1 MARKV
6 ILQDS
11 NNVHILPIT
20 RGELVVDSS
29 GNQALHSQEFLAT
42 TSRPGL
48 MSAEDKRKLDT
59 GAGVSVDSELSNS
72 STNPVQNKVLTQII
86 NSIRKSYL
94 KSASVENNK
103 LTITDQNDNEI
114 EFVRPVTQMFIG
126 AKDTTTNTVTTSGNT
141 YLKLFEGPILKN
153 QYNIKGAGFTAVTS
167 DANGNITINTP
178 NVSWDSILG
187 IPDTFEPS
195 VHEHNTLAGI
205 SADNFF
211 AKRVPIVN
219 NGTLGQDANS
229 SDVGMGIYF
238 CYGNRAQ
245 NSNNI
250 TGTLLS
256 FRNENYGMQIIGD
269 YSKGT
274 NISYR
279 TRNGDNSS
287 WNSWYNFITSANIST
302 QSVGSANTLTTAR
315 SLWGQSFDGSADIS
329 GNLSGVGNVYPT
341 SSSTFDLGSST
352 NEFRNAYLSGAY
364 FGMAENGIYISKY
377 GIGCKDSSNNHKSYA
392 LHINSEK
399 GNVGIG
405 TEATNADRVTVSGSL
420 RATTLI
426 GNLDGQFVNALTGY
440 DNTTSASQKI
450 VESDSLYQ
458 ALYKIEYNA
467 NLGKTAYDWYQAVTG
482 VDDDE
487 YINKW
492 NEIVD
497 FVDSVKEGTDIL
509 DELVTRKTPQIIIGQ
524 KTFSEPV
531 FVQNTY
537 NNNKSYGVRL
547 LGFEDSGYLQLGQI
561 SGDGASHKGI
571 ISGINGVKMGSLTL
585 NSTITSISGG
595 LTVAGQ
601 ASFNS
606 VLTALSGVQTT
617 MIYTP
622 GSDSNTY
629 SGGAN
634 GQVLKSNGST
644 IYWATDLNTTY
655 TFENGTNCFYVTPLG
670 GDKQTV
676 TVTPSIANNITGS
689 GTSGY
694 IAKWDGTNTIT
705 SGPAFGIS
713 TTTFLRNDGNWS
725 APKDPTVLQ
734 TAVSNN
740 YAYPLLLATNGQT
753 TNTTTGTYFDSGV
766 TLNPY
771 TNTITANITGSAA
784 TLGTSTIG
792 GSSKPIYLNKGVPTE
807 CSDYGSTIV
816 DISSSDNI
824 NFTVTYLNGNTT
836 SFAIAASTAGATNS
850 TAKLYLIG
858 SNTQAADVLS
868 YSNGNVYMQNGT
880 LYLIRT
886 TAASA
891 SANNKPALIVGGSD
905 TAAHLE
911 IDANSI
917 IAKNNGTTA
926 GVLTLQDGLTTAA
939 NLKLGNLTI
948 GSGDIPMYVSAGVLT
963 ASTSNVGSN
972 KKPIYMSSGKLT
984 PFSSSI
990 GSGTNPIYVNSSG
1003 ELTAST
1009 STIASGKKLM
1019 YLSSGVLTASTE
1031 SVSAG
1036 NKLMY
1041 LNSGVLTE
1049 STSSEG
1055 SATKG
1060 VYLNSGKLSQMTYS
1074 LNATVNSGTTNYLAY
1089 YSGANAISKLTISSS
1104 TDTLYILGI
1113 KSSGHIPY
1121 SATQSS
1127 YGVRIMSG
1135 SSVYAYGGF
1144 YESSDEKLKT
1154 ILNPIKVDLEDL
1166 TKLRKVY
1173 FLWKNQS
1180 DKKLQ
1185 IGTIAQDVQK
1195 LFPELVGTDDSDYLS
1210 VAYDK
1215 LSIVALAAIDELY
1228 NMVKNLQNENE
1239 ELKRKLIR

>member
-1 MARKV
+1 MAKKV

-20 RGELVVDSS
+20 RGELIVDSS
-29 GNQALHSQEFLAT
+29 GNQALRSKDFLVT
-42 TSRPGL
+42 TSQHGL
-48 MSAEDKRKLDT
+48 MSASDKAALDR
-59 GAGVSVDSELSNS
+59 VSEISVDSELDVS

-86 NSIRKSYL
+86 NSIRNSYL
-94 KSASVENNK
+94 KSASVTANK
-103 LTITDQNDNEI
+103 LTIIDHNDNEI
-114 EFVRPVTQMFIG
+114 EFVRPATQVFVG
-126 AKDTTTNTVTTSGNT
+126 AKGESSNSTTTSGNT
-141 YLKLFEGPILKN
+141 YFKVFEGPSLKH
-153 QYNIKGAGFTAVTS
+153 QYNIKGLGHTSVTS
-167 DANGNITINTP
+167 DADGNITINTP

-364 FGMAENGIYISKY
+364 FGMSENGIYISKY

-399 GNVGIG
+399 GSVGIG
-405 TEATNADRVTVSGSL
+405 TEATNADRVTVNGSL
-420 RATTLI
+420 RANTLI
-426 GNLDGQFVNALTGY
+426 GNLDGQFINALTGY
-440 DNTTSASQKI
+440 NNTTSTAEKV

-458 ALYKIEYNA
+458 ALYKIECKA
-467 NLGKTAYDWYQAVTG
+467 NLGKAAYDWYKTVTG
-482 VDDDE
+482 ADDDE

-509 DELVTRKTPQIIIGQ
+509 DELVTRKTPQIIVGQ

-537 NNNKSYGVRL
+537 NNKSYGVRL
-547 LGFEDSGYLQLGQI
+547 LGFEDLGYLQLGQI
-561 SGDGASHKGI
+561 SGDGVSHKGI
-571 ISGINGVKMGSLTL
+571 ISGINGVKMESLTL

-644 IYWATDLNTTY
+644 IYWDTDLNTTY

-670 GDKQTV
+670 GTKQTV
-676 TVTPSIANNITGS
+676 TVTPSITNNVTGS
-689 GTSGY
+689 GTSGC

-705 SGPAFGIS
+705 SGPAFGTA
-713 TTTFLRNDGNWS
+713 TTTFLRNDGAWAS
-725 APKDPTVLQ
+725 PKDPTVLQ

-740 YAYPLLLATNGQT
+740 YAYPLLLAKNGQT
-753 TNTTTGTYFDSGV
+753 TTTTTGTYFDSGV

-948 GSGDIPMYVSAGVLT
+948 GSGDTPMYVSAGVLT

-990 GSGTNPIYVNSSG
+990 GSGTNPIYVNSYG

-1009 STIASGKKLM
+1009 STIAGDKKIM
-1019 YLSSGVLTASTE
+1019 YLSGGSLTAS
-1031 SVSAG
+1031 AAD
-1036 NKLMY
+1036 
-1041 LNSGVLTE
+1041 
-1049 STSSEG
+1049 EG
-1055 SATKG
+1055 SGTQG
-1060 VYLNSGKLSQMTYS
+1060 VYLKAGTLTKMSYS
-1074 LNATVNSGTTNYLAY
+1074 LYATVNSGTSSKIAY
-1089 YSGANAISKLTISSS
+1089 YSGTNAVSCYTSSKGSATNPIYLNAGAPAACTYSLSASVGSGVASRIAYYSSSNQISYSVPYISSNAI
-1104 TDTLYILGI
+1104 
-1113 KSSGHIPY
+1113 
-1121 SATQSS
+1121 
-1127 YGVRIMSG
+1127 
-1135 SSVYAYGGF
+1135 YASGGF
-1144 YESSDEKLKT
+1144 YQASDERLKD
-1154 ILNPIKVDLEDL
+1154 ILNPVKVDLE
-1166 TKLRKVY
+1166 KLREIRKVY
-1173 FLWKNQS
+1173 YLWKDGS
-1180 DKKLQ
+1180 DKNLQ
-1185 IGTIAQDVQK
+1185 LGAVAQDVQK
-1195 LFPELVGTDDSDYLS
+1195 IFPEIISTDLDTGYLS
-1210 VAYDK
+1210 LAYDK
-1215 LSIVALAAIDELY
+1215 LSVIALAAIDELY
-1228 NMVKNLQNENE
+1228 TMLKTLHKENT
-1239 ELKRKLIR
+1239 ELKSLLTK